1 MSSSPTSS
9 RNGRDLSNESYAGY
23 YSNDMKTRLNKFLA
37 ERGVCS
43 RRQADALI
51 ESRKVKVNGSIA
63 ELGLQVNEQDEI
75 IVSGKRIENVRQ
87 DKIYLAFHKPVGIMT
102 SVDSKAKDT
111 VRSFLNLKPGVFPVG
126 RLDVASS
133 GLLLLTNDGELSEHI
148 THPRYDHEKEYLVT
162 VDRVVRREDL
172 RTMAD
177 GMMILGSKTKPGVVK
192 KIDDNRFSIILTEG
206 RNRQIRRMCE
216 ALGYEVKALRRV
228 RVMNI
233 ELEDMPSGKTRPL
246 STKEIRELKQQLGI
260 H

>member
-1 MSSSPTSS
+1 
-9 RNGRDLSNESYAGY
+9 
-23 YSNDMKTRLNKFLA
+23 MKTRLNKFLA

-51 ESRKVKVNGSIA
+51 ESGKVRVNGQVA
-63 ELGLQVNEQDEI
+63 TLGLQVDGSDEI
-75 IVSGKRIENVRQ
+75 VVSGKRIAGERP

-102 SVDSKAKDT
+102 SVDPKAKDT
-111 VRSFLNLKPGVFPVG
+111 VRSFLDLEPGVFPVG

-148 THPRYDHEKEYLVT
+148 THPRYDHEKEYVVT
-162 VDRVVRREDL
+162 VDRIVRREDL

-177 GMMILGSKTKPGVVK
+177 GMIILGSKTKPAVVK
-192 KIDDNRFSIILTEG
+192 KIGDNRFSIILTEG

-216 ALGYEVKALRRV
+216 ELGYDVKALRRI

-233 ELEDMPSGKTRPL
+233 DLGDLPSGMTRPL
-246 STKEIRELKQQLGI
+246 SQKEIREMKKQLGI
-260 H
+260 R